1 MNFIIWNGLMLM
13 SNTLRK
19 GLIVLQAISEKG
31 SENGLSIRELF
42 HLTGFPPSTIHRFLQ
57 TFKEFG
63 IVEQDPETK
72 NYRLGPQLLK
82 MGLQVRGMLDL
93 RKAALPVLK
102 ELTLCTGEDS
112 YLTVVQGKMGVFLER
127 FEGPYPVKVMEL
139 VGKEVPLHRGAA
151 RKALL
156 AFMDD
161 DFIQLYIK
169 EMTEDQESLNPEM
182 LLEEIKKIREQGYAI
197 TYGDYLDHGVGIAA
211 PVYDFSGSV
220 RASIGIIGIESRFPE
235 DRLPVL
241 IREVKRAAETLSR
254 KLGYSQVQPSRRL
267 SG

>member
-1 MNFIIWNGLMLM
+1 M

-19 GLIVLQAISEKG
+19 GLIVLQAISEHG

-57 TFKEFG
+57 TFKDFG
-63 IVEQDPETK
+63 MVEQDPETR

-93 RKAALPVLK
+93 RKEALPVLK
-102 ELTLCTGEDS
+102 ELTLRTSEDS
-112 YLTVVQGKMGVFLER
+112 YLTVVQGNMGVFLER
-127 FEGPYPVKVMEL
+127 VEGPYPVKVMEL

-156 AFMDD
+156 AFMDN
-161 DFIQLYIK
+161 DFIHLYIK
-169 EMTEDQESLNPEM
+169 EMVGQQELLHPEM
-182 LLEEIKKIREQGYAI
+182 LLEEIKKIRQQGYAI

-220 RASIGIIGIESRFPE
+220 RASIGIIGIESRFTE
-235 DRLPVL
+235 ERLPVL
-241 IREVKRAAETLSR
+241 IREVKHAAETLSR
-254 KLGYSQVQPSRRL
+254 KLGYNRARS
-267 SG
+267 SGTAGLNSVEEICEL